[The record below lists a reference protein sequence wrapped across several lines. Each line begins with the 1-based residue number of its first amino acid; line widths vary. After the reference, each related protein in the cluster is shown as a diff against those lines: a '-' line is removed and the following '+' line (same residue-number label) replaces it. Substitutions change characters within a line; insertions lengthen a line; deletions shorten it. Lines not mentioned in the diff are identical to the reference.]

1 MTVAVIGAGM
11 AGAAAARTLH
21 LAGWQVEVFDKG
33 RSAGGRMSSKRV
45 GEHYLDLGA
54 QYFTARSDPFK
65 EQVSQWRAAN
75 VVSDWPASCYRFEQ
89 GQLRQSVDSTI
100 RLIGNPS
107 MQAPVKTLLADIAVH
122 LDCRI
127 SRLHYA
133 SDSVSDSVA
142 NSAVDKAA
150 DNAVDKNPQS
160 GAGWYLYDQHN
171 QRFGPFKALI
181 LALPPVQLHTLLV
194 TAVAPDEVGDHEL
207 TPVLNQ
213 LQAHSQAL
221 LPCWAVNL
229 QLDRPVPI
237 DADAIF
243 VKEGNISWLAR
254 QNSKPARDNK
264 TEDWLVHFSPQCS
277 TLHLQAKPAQIAA
290 LAKAELELIFDLPLN
305 VTEAIC
311 HRWLYAQINPAVCPA
326 APDYHPGLGLA
337 FVGDWLKGGRVE
349 NAWLSGVAAAKEII
363 THG

>member
-45 GEHYLDLGA
+45 GGHYLDLGA
-54 QYFTARSDPFK
+54 QYFTARSDSFN

-75 VVSDWPASCYRFEQ
+75 VVSNWPASCYRFEQ
-89 GQLRQSVDSTI
+89 GQLRQSVDNTL
-100 RLIGNPS
+100 RLVGNPS
-107 MQAPVKTLLADIAVH
+107 MQAPVKALLADIAVH

-127 SRLHYA
+127 SRL
-133 SDSVSDSVA
+133 SLVA
-142 NSAVDKAA
+142 
-150 DNAVDKNPQS
+150 DKNGQT
-160 GAGWYLYDQHN
+160 GAGWYLFDEHN

-181 LALPPVQLHTLLV
+181 LALPPVQLHTLLT
-194 TAVAPDEVGDHEL
+194 TAVAADDAADHEL
-207 TPVLNQ
+207 APILNQ

-229 QLDRPVPI
+229 QLDRPAPI

-264 TEDWLVHFSPQCS
+264 AENWLVHFSPQCS
-277 TLHLQAKPAQIAA
+277 ILHLHAKPTQIAA
-290 LAKAELELIFDLPLN
+290 LAKAELELIFDLPLS

-326 APDYHPGLGLA
+326 APDYHPGLRLA
-337 FVGDWLKGGRVE
+337 FAGDWLKGGRVE
-349 NAWLSGVAAAKEII
+349 NAWLSGVAVAKEII